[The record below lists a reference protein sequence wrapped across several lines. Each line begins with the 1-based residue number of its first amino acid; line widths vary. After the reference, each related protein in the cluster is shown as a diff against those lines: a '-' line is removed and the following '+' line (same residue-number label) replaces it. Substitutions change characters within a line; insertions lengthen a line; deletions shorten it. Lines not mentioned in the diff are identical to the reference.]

1 MPGCNFRISIQPGT
15 AMVDYLTRSVL
26 RFPSDCFYCFKPD
39 CIDVYVYRELSD
51 IMLRYDNKFG
61 LMTDDLFI
69 SVTSTD
75 LTLILTK
82 LYLK

>member
-1 MPGCNFRISIQPGT
+1 MYT
-15 AMVDYLTRSVL
+15 DYRG
-26 RFPSDCFYCFKPD
+26 
-39 CIDVYVYRELSD
+39 LSD